1 MKSRK
6 ISRKKFVI
14 WDLLFKKRVKNDF
27 PIERLNAIKCENGC
41 HVMSCKCLVWNSL
54 GCLECLYCMAPGGFS
69 FFYWHD
75 RLICE
80 RYLLF
85 FSVGIFMK
93 WSDWYQTLN
102 QKSRNSWGKGVGFS
116 TIFPPN
122 PLSVPMPGCGWK
134 GRMKKGR
141 IIKKKKSKLVF
152 CAEITDQ
159 MQRLKQK
166 GLFWSVS

>member
-6 ISRKKFVI
+6 ISRRKFVI
-14 WDLLFKKRVKNDF
+14 WDLLFEKQVKNDF

-54 GCLECLYCMAPGGFS
+54 GCLECLYCMPPGGFS

-85 FSVGIFMK
+85 CSWFFYEVEWLIPNTQSKVEEHSRKRCGIFN
-93 WSDWYQTLN
+93 D
-102 QKSRNSWGKGVGFS
+102 
-116 TIFPPN
+116 FPPK
-122 PLSVPMPGCGWK
+122 PPSVPMPPACGRNGWVK
-134 GRMKKGR
+134 R
-141 IIKKKKSKLVF
+141 
-152 CAEITDQ
+152 
-159 MQRLKQK
+159 
-166 GLFWSVS
+166 SVS